1 MDDKLF
7 IKKIN
12 MSEYNIEE
20 YNELLEIISL
30 IDEINNDV
38 FNNSINCWFEISIN
52 RIRYNS
58 LILELIDFIK
68 YNKIFEIS
76 IDFIINKNFTRKSS
90 IIYTD
95 INKLVKKDVLDW
107 MTYIIFTENLLC

>member
-1 MDDKLF
+1 MLF
-7 IKKIN
+7 IKKVN
-12 MSEYNIEE
+12 MSEYNIE
-20 YNELLEIISL
+20 YNKLLEIISL

-38 FNNSINCWFEISIN
+38 FNNSINYRFEISIN
-52 RIRYNS
+52 RIRCNYS
-58 LILELIDFIK
+58 ILDDFTK

-76 IDFIINKNFTRKSS
+76 IDFIIDKSFTRKSS

-95 INKLVKKDVLDW
+95 INKLIKKDVLDW